1 MATALITGAS
11 QGIGACIA
19 KRLAKDGYHI
29 AINHFPSDSD
39 KANAEKV
46 AEECRSF
53 GVEAE
58 LFAANVADYAQC
70 EAMTKAVKE
79 RFGSIDALVNNA
91 GITKDGLMV
100 RMSEEQYDA
109 VIAVNQKSVFN
120 MMKLVGAVM
129 MRQRHGH
136 IVSLASVAGLYGNP
150 GQINYSASKAAIIGM
165 TTSGSFNV
173 LGNDGRCSII
183 GKEIGFEN
191 IGVDAN
197 IDTSTHG
204 NEASFEFIVDK
215 NPDYIFA
222 MDRDAAIGT
231 DGAQMAQEILE
242 NELVKSTDAYKNG
255 HVVYLAHPNVWYTAE
270 GGIQALSEM
279 LSDLENALL

>member
-19 KRLAKDGYHI
+19 KRLAKDGYNV

-91 GITKDGLMV
+91 GITKDGLMA

-120 MMKLVGAVM
+120 MMKLVGTVM
-129 MRQRHGH
+129 MRQRHGR

-150 GQINYSASKAAIIGM
+150 GQINYSASKGCHHRHDQDCSKG
-165 TTSGSFNV
+165 T
-173 LGNDGRCSII
+173 GRKKRHRKRC
-183 GKEIGFEN
+183 GTGLYQDTHDRRPHRRTAQQ
-191 IGVDAN
+191 DAGAG
-197 IDTSTHG
+197 G
-204 NEASFEFIVDK
+204 NEALRRAGRGCK
-215 NPDYIFA
+215 
-222 MDRDAAIGT
+222 RD
-231 DGAQMAQEILE
+231 
-242 NELVKSTDAYKNG
+242 
-255 HVVYLAHPNVWYTAE
+255 
-270 GGIQALSEM
+270 
-279 LSDLENALL
+279 LLPLLG